1 MGFLVTDDTGVW
13 KISHGP
19 EDGRKLFE
27 GFSAPCQPC
36 ASGPLAAFCC
46 QQSREC
52 YCFRGMDGTLLSRM
66 PAVPGV
72 CGMLF
77 SPCQRYL
84 YQLSSEA
91 DCIHTRISATGE
103 LVYAAPAGVF
113 PRMMTLDRRGRSM
126 LCAGGTIGECYIF
139 SLPELAVERVIH
151 TPHPCFAVDEWKDGL
166 VLLCASEGEAI
177 HTVVYTLGRRAL
189 RVRTLAEL
197 PGLPGSL
204 CVCED
209 ERHAMISTQDGLM
222 KMCLQTGSVEWNRP
236 ELALSMR
243 IDCRADGVLV
253 SDSLDGKVRLI
264 SAVRPWMEKV
274 LFSGRSTQACFF

>member
-13 KISHGP
+13 TITRSP

-27 GFSAPCQPC
+27 GLLSLCQPC

-46 QQSREC
+46 EQSREC
-52 YCFRGMDGTLLSRM
+52 YCFRRSDGALFSRM
-66 PAVPGV
+66 PAVPGI

-91 DCIHTRISATGE
+91 DCIHTRICATGE

-113 PRMMTLDRRGRSM
+113 PRMMTLSRDERYM
-126 LCAGGTIGECYIF
+126 LCAGGAIGECHVF

-151 TPHPCFAVDEWKDGL
+151 TPHPCFAVSEWKEGL
-166 VLLCASEGEAI
+166 VLLCASEGEDI
-177 HTVVYTLGRRAL
+177 HTIVYTLGRKAL

-209 ERHAMISTQDGLM
+209 GRHAIVSTQDGLM
-222 KMCLQTGSVEWNRP
+222 KMCLQTGSVAWNRP

-243 IDCRADGVLV
+243 IASRTDGILV

-264 SAVRPWMEKV
+264 TPVHPWVEKI